1 MRKHLLVSFFFLVT
15 SAAAQAPDL
24 SQTELIRQ
32 LVQKVEQLEKRL
44 SELEAGRSSSAAP
57 ALAAATTTI
66 PATPPVSVATAA
78 ADHDHAPT
86 GEPSTTYPALRL
98 SGFTDIN
105 FTSSDQRGGRSG
117 FNEGQFIL
125 HLSASLAPRVVYF
138 GEVSGTA
145 RADAG
150 TGSPPATGFNVEM
163 ERSIIRFEQS
173 DHLKLSFGRYH
184 TPISYWNTQFHHG
197 YWLQTTAG
205 RPEAVQFGSNFIPVH
220 FVGAL
225 AEGSFAASGLN
236 LNYNLG
242 IGNGRGSVLSRAG
255 DFGDVNNNKA
265 WLATVFIK
273 PDRLYGLQL
282 GGSVYRDKI
291 NAIGRPE
298 TREWIHSA
306 HVVWSKE
313 NPEFIAEFFNIN
325 HRQPGSALS
334 VNSQS
339 MYAQVA
345 YRLPRADNWKPYYR
359 YEYTH
364 IPLSD
369 SIFRGLVSNLS
380 GSTFG
385 ARYDIS
391 SFAATKFEYRRQARP
406 GIPNINLFWTQ
417 VSFTF

>member
-1 MRKHLLVSFFFLVT
+1 MRKTLLIPFFFLVT
-15 SAAAQAPDL
+15 AATAQTPDL

-32 LVQKVEQLEKRL
+32 LVRKVEQLEKRL
-44 SELEAGRSSSAAP
+44 SELEAGRSVPAAP
-57 ALAAATTTI
+57 VLAAAV
-66 PATPPVSVATAA
+66 TPPAAPEPAVTATAQ
-78 ADHDHAPT
+78 HDHAPAV
-86 GEPSTTYPALRL
+86 EPSASYPFVRF

-105 FTSSDQRGGRSG
+105 FTSSDQRGGRAG

-125 HLSASLAPRVVYF
+125 HLSAALTPRVVYF
-138 GEVSGTA
+138 GEVSVAA

-150 TGSPPATGFNVEM
+150 TGTPPATGFNVEM

-197 YWLQTTAG
+197 FWLQTTAG

-242 IGNGRGSVLSRAG
+242 VGNGRGSVLSRAG

-265 WLATVFIK
+265 WLATVFVK

-282 GGSVYRDKI
+282 GGSAYRDKI

-313 NPEFIAEFFNIN
+313 KPEFIAEFFNVN
-325 HRQPGSALS
+325 HRQPGAGVS
-334 VNSQS
+334 VNSQA

-345 YRLPRADNWKPYYR
+345 YRLPRADQWKPYYR

-364 IPLSD
+364 IPLAD
-369 SIFRGLVSNLS
+369 SIFRGIVSNLS

-385 ARYDIS
+385 TRYDIS
-391 SFAATKFEYRRQARP
+391 DFAAAKFEYRRQVRP
-406 GIPNINLFWTQ
+406 GIPNINLFWAQ
-417 VSFTF
+417 MSFTF